1 MKEYEITY
9 GSSSGVRFFRFGN
22 GSKKMVIFPGLSL
35 KDLMSAGPAVAAAY
49 NVFGEEYTVYLFE
62 RPDDMKEGDTV
73 RDIAHKTAEAMDAE
87 GIEEAYV
94 FSAST
99 GGMIA
104 QCLAVIRPDLV
115 KCMILASTTSRMT
128 AENDAGIGKWVSAA
142 SEGRLDELGEMFLEN
157 VYSEQTVRLYRMII
171 LDGMKDPSEDEI
183 RRFTVLAHAIEGFDI
198 SGELSEI
205 KCPVLV
211 TGGSCDKVLGNPF
224 SLTVEGTG
232 ALLRIY
238 EGYGHAVYDEIP
250 EFKDMIKEF
259 FDNDGRS
266 LS

>member
-1 MKEYEITY
+1 
-9 GSSSGVRFFRFGN
+9 
-22 GSKKMVIFPGLSL
+22 
-35 KDLMSAGPAVAAAY
+35 
-49 NVFGEEYTVYLFE
+49 
-62 RPDDMKEGDTV
+62 
-73 RDIAHKTAEAMDAE
+73 
-87 GIEEAYV
+87 
-94 FSAST
+94 
-99 GGMIA
+99 
-104 QCLAVIRPDLV
+104 
-115 KCMILASTTSRMT
+115 MT